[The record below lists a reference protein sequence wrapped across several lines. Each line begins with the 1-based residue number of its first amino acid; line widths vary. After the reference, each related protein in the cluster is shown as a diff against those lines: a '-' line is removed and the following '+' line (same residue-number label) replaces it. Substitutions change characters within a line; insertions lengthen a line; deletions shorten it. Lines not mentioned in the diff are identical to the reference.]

1 MVFDL
6 ACFLVLFALPFR
18 KCNVAGGCCHRS
30 SLLVRIAAMHH
41 HIDLRVQGGGMVVFC
56 VPVGHNKILVAPLT
70 AQNIGDKVA
79 AAARVGTVELIST
92 RH

>member
-1 MVFDL
+1 
-6 ACFLVLFALPFR
+6 
-18 KCNVAGGCCHRS
+18 
-30 SLLVRIAAMHH
+30 MHH

-56 VPVGHNKILVAPLT
+56 APVGHNKILVAPLT

-79 AAARVGTVELIST
+79 VAARVGTVELIST